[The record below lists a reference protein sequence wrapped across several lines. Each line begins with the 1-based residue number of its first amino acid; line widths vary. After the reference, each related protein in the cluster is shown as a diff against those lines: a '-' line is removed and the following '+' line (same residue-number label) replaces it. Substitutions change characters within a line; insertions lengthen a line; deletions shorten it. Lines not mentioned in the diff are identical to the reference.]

1 MKYTI
6 AMIAVS
12 LTLIGCDGSSGPD
25 FASAFPD
32 LEKDHLEIRLGNMPE
47 LDAGQCNRNMYAGL
61 RTNKSELLKLTID
74 LVATPTGSSS
84 QRYERELL
92 LEETSEGDLVAGQV
106 SLFPDN
112 LNHACRDVDVD
123 MLTIRCSFGSEERS
137 EACPGKIR
145 WQWLQGFKMIKPP
158 KSVR

>member
-12 LTLIGCDGSSGPD
+12 LTLAGCGGSSGPD
-25 FASAFPD
+25 FAAAFPD

-61 RTNKSELLKLTID
+61 RTSEREVIKLTID
-74 LVATPTGSSS
+74 LSATPTGGSP
-84 QRYERELL
+84 QRYQRELL
-92 LEETSEGDLVAGQV
+92 LGETSAGDLVAGQV
-106 SLFPDN
+106 SLFPDH
-112 LNHACRDVDVD
+112 LGHACRDVDVD
-123 MLTIRCSFGSEERS
+123 MLTMSCSFGTEQRS
-137 EACPGKIR
+137 GACPGKIR

-158 KSVR
+158 K